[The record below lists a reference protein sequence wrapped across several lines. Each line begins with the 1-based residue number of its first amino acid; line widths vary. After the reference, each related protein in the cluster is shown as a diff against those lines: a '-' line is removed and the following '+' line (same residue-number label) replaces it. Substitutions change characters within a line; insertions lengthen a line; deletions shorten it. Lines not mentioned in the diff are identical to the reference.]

1 MYIKFFLLVEIGFV
15 FEFCWI
21 ITLLWRK
28 FFISGYTYI
37 SFIFFFILNKWMYN
51 SKTRFVELR
60 YCYVPLANWMSKVKL
75 GLTLKLKYEV
85 RSFIQIIQNI
95 LLVPILWHDFLRNRY
110 VRSTLTIMAIKCC
123 EPTSSK
129 EKYVTTMGYVDCV
142 QVKNFE
148 R

>member
-28 FFISGYTYI
+28 FFISGYTCI
-37 SFIFFFILNKWMYN
+37 SFIFFFILNKWIYY

-60 YCYVPLANWMSKVKL
+60 DCYVPLAKWMSKVKL
-75 GLTLKLKYEV
+75 GLTFKLKYEV

-95 LLVPILWHDFLRNRY
+95 LLVPFLTSHHASFKLDIYWSLATQRNFLFHSGFIL
-110 VRSTLTIMAIKCC
+110 STH
-123 EPTSSK
+123 S
-129 EKYVTTMGYVDCV
+129 
-142 QVKNFE
+142 F

>member
-28 FFISGYTYI
+28 FFISGYTCI
-37 SFIFFFILNKWMYN
+37 SFIFFFILNKWIYY

-60 YCYVPLANWMSKVKL
+60 DCYVPLAKWMSKVKL
-75 GLTLKLKYEV
+75 GLTFILKYEV

-95 LLVPILWHDFLRNRY
+95 LLVPILSTIRY
-110 VRSTLTIMAIKCC
+110 LYYFQCKSIYLNIQKQLFSAITEINK
-123 EPTSSK
+123 PFSVDVDSK
-129 EKYVTTMGYVDCV
+129 
-142 QVKNFE
+142 
-148 R
+148 